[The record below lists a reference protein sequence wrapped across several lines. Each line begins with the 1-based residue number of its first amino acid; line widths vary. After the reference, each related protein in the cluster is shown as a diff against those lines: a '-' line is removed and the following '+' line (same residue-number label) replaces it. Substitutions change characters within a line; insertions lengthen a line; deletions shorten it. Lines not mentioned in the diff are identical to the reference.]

1 MVMVHPAPGGTTHTE
16 PCTPNAQH
24 CWNSEGAFQLT
35 YLAWCASNFTQVLGP
50 VTLLGKE
57 SQPSQDSA
65 VSDKRGLGWTNPA
78 VV

>member
-1 MVMVHPAPGGTTHTE
+1 MTALGSSAPE
-16 PCTPNAQH
+16 NI
-24 CWNSEGAFQLT
+24 
-35 YLAWCASNFTQVLGP
+35 LAWCASNFTQVLGP